1 MTAEAFPKIYLY
13 RRIVQAKLFIDS
25 HYHENINLSDSA
37 DEALFSKFHF
47 IRLFKKIY
55 GRTPH
60 QYLTYVRIEN
70 AKLLLQTT
78 ISVTDVCFEV
88 GFESVSSFTGLF
100 RRVVGRTPSSYQAQ
114 QHQLL
119 AEIASDPLKFIPN
132 CFAEKKGWSKNSNIQ
147 EV

>member
-1 MTAEAFPKIYLY
+1 MTTEAYPKIYLY

-70 AKLLLQTT
+70 AKLLLQTRM
-78 ISVTDVCFEV
+78 SVTDACYEV

-100 RRVVGRTPSSYQAQ
+100 RRIVGQTPSSYQAQ
-114 QHQLL
+114 QHHLL
-119 AEIASDPLKFIPN
+119 AEIASMPLKFIPN